1 LRFPIPGSYFPRWTV
16 KRDGFV
22 APDETLPLGQT
33 VVAGAQH
40 VVSMFGGTVLGPIL
54 MGFDPG
60 AAILFSGLATLLFFI
75 IVGGRLPSFLGS
87 SFSFIAVVI
96 AATGYAGTGQNANIP
111 VALGG
116 IMAAGAA
123 YAAGGLLVMLVG
135 FRWIETL
142 MPPVVTGAIVASIGL
157 NLAPVAIR
165 DFNGGP
171 FANAIGVLT
180 IVAVC
185 ATATYAPGILKRL
198 PILAGGGV
206 AYGVYLVLAN
216 GLGFAQAIDFT
227 NLANAPWFGFPA
239 FSRPI
244 FEPHAMMLIAPVAIV
259 LIAENLGHVKAI
271 GAMTGR
277 NMDPLL
283 GRAFFADGLATM
295 LSAAGGGPGVTTYA
309 ENIGVMAVTRN
320 TSTLIFVV
328 AGLVATGLGL
338 SPKFGAAI
346 QTIPPPVMGGLS
358 VVIFGLIAATAGRIW
373 IENAVDFSRT
383 RNLLTVGVTLV
394 AGAGDLT
401 IQAFGFSVGGIGTAT
416 IGSICLYQILR
427 GGEPAQ
433 APATI
438 APAAPNPTLA
448 APYAPAGE
456 H

>member
-1 LRFPIPGSYFPRWTV
+1 MRLPIPKSYFPRWTV
-16 KRDGFV
+16 RRDGFV

-33 VVAGAQH
+33 LIAGAQH

-60 AAILFSGLATLLFFI
+60 AAILFSGLATLLFFVV
-75 IVGGRLPSFLGS
+75 VGGRLPSFLGS

-96 AATGYAGTGQNANIP
+96 AATGYSGTGPNANIA

-116 IMAAGAA
+116 VMAAGAA
-123 YAAGGLLVMLVG
+123 YAASGLLVMLIG

-165 DFNGGP
+165 DMSGGG
-171 FANAIGVLT
+171 FANAIGLLT

-185 ATATYAPGILKRL
+185 ATATYARGILGRL
-198 PILAGGGV
+198 PILAGGGL
-206 AYGVYLVLAN
+206 AYGVYVLLAN
-216 GLGFAQAIDFT
+216 GFGFAPAIDFT
-227 NLANAPWFGFPA
+227 NLSNAPWLGLPA
-239 FSRPI
+239 FSRPV
-244 FEPHAMMLIAPVAIV
+244 FEPRAIMLIAPVAII

-328 AGLVATGLGL
+328 AGVVATGLGL

-346 QTIPPPVMGGLS
+346 QTIPQPVMGGLS

-373 IENAVDFSRT
+373 FENAVDFSRP
-383 RNLLTVGVTLV
+383 RNLMTVGVTLV
-394 AGAGDLT
+394 AGAGDMT
-401 IQAFGFSVGGIGTAT
+401 IQAFGFSLGGIGTAT
-416 IGSICLYQILR
+416 IGSICLYQLLR
-427 GGEPAQ
+427 RGA
-433 APATI
+433 APIPI
-438 APAAPNPTLA
+438 ASADPAAPG
-448 APYAPAGE
+448 PYATAGE
-456 H
+456 S